1 MTISRTTNSAR
12 LQQLEERQ
20 AERRARS
27 SQRDEAQVVHEATM
41 ERICASPS
49 GLESLQ
55 AYEAAMQAADGNILE
70 ALQSATGRAAVA
82 RFGAVFIR
90 AQR

>member
-1 MTISRTTNSAR
+1 
-12 LQQLEERQ
+12 
-20 AERRARS
+20 
-27 SQRDEAQVVHEATM
+27 M